1 MSHVVDVKLAVRDL
15 DAVQEVCSTLPGV
28 RFAENQ
34 KTFQGYGSERRSCS
48 HAIKVDGSH
57 YEIGVVARQDGGYDL
72 MYDPFD
78 GSIDRACG
86 EKLSTLRREYSVAV
100 VNRQVR
106 DTLARKGWKVASREQ
121 LAGNRVKLVLNKR

>member
-15 DAVQEVCSTLPGV
+15 DAVAESCDALQGV
-28 RFAENQ
+28 HFIRDQ
-34 KTFQGYGSERRSCS
+34 KTFRGYGSERQSCS
-48 HAIKVDGSH
+48 HAIKIDGSH
-57 YEIGVVARQDGGYDL
+57 YEIGVVARPDGGYNL

-78 GSIDRACG
+78 GTVDSACG
-86 EKLSTLRREYSVAV
+86 EKLSKLRREYSVAV

-121 LAGNRVKLVLNKR
+121 LSGNRVKLVLNKR